1 MIKKK
6 YNTINDFLEDSS
18 FKNWAKQ
25 NNGTDINF
33 WEFWIANNPEKEEL
47 VYKAKDLVLGIS
59 FNKEFVGKEKV
70 AFEWNKL
77 ETKIKA
83 KKNTPKRK
91 LRHLKQISAA
101 ASVLLLIALSFYF
114 INSNSLITHKTS
126 YGEIL
131 NIKLQDG
138 SDVTLNSNSSV
149 SYSKNESR
157 KIWLTGEAFFD
168 VAKDLDKP
176 FIIKSGEVATT
187 VLGTSFNVNT
197 YPENQQVAITVA
209 TGKVKVASQES
220 ELLLLPNE
228 QGVFDRNS
236 KAISKEKIDIAS
248 FLHWKDGIIHFDDAE
263 LSKVLQTL
271 ERWYGVTFV
280 VDNNT
285 IGNCHI
291 TATYDNERL
300 DAILE
305 SIVYAKKGLHYQF
318 LDKNKVQLKGKC
330 TD

>member
-1 MIKKK
+1 MKK
-6 YNTINDFLEDSS
+6 YLNGTITKKEESLLEEFDHKLL
-18 FKNWAKQ
+18 FKNHHNVFKNPKQKKRVGQKLAKHI
-25 NNGTDINF
+25 NN
-33 WEFWIANNPEKEEL
+33 
-47 VYKAKDLVLGIS
+47 S
-59 FNKEFVGKEKV
+59 
-70 AFEWNKL
+70 
-77 ETKIKA
+77 
-83 KKNTPKRK
+83 KR
-91 LRHLKQISAA
+91 RPILKWSSVA
-101 ASVLLLIALSFYF
+101 ASLTLLIGLGYF
-114 INSNSLITHKTS
+114 AYIFTHQTEVVEPIAEITKTTEWGQKLHIVLADGTEV
-126 YGEIL
+126 YL
-131 NIKLQDG
+131 NAGSTIKYPQRFEGDTREVEL
-138 SDVTLNSNSSV
+138 
-149 SYSKNESR
+149 E
-157 KIWLTGEAFFD
+157 GEAFFD